1 MVLDIVSISIF
12 LAVILLCVSLSVYS
26 AIEIESDNDDF

>member
-1 MVLDIVSISIF
+1 MVLDIVSVSIF
-12 LAVILLCVSLSVYS
+12 LVVILLCVLLSIYS